1 MTARTLPPHR
11 MGAATAA
18 AEIAAGRLTSE
29 ALVRDCLDRIAVRE
43 DAVQA
48 WTHLDRD
55 AALRAARDLDQRQ
68 SLGALHGVPLGVK
81 DVIDT
86 HDMPT
91 AYGSPIYPA
100 HQPAA
105 DAGCIAMARAAGML
119 VLGKTVTTEFATS
132 YPGKTRNPHNPAHT
146 PGGSSSG
153 SAAAVADFML
163 PLSVGTQTGGSVIR
177 PASFCGVV
185 GFKPSFGLINRSG
198 VKQLSDTLDT
208 VGVFGREVADV
219 ALLAA
224 VLSGRGDLTVTKPG
238 APPRIGFCRTPDWA
252 QAAPDT
258 VAALEQTCAK
268 LSAAGAAVT
277 DCNLP
282 PLFAELGA
290 VHRTIEYFEI
300 ARALQHEYRH
310 HRALLS
316 AGLAARVEAGLAC
329 PGEDYEA
336 ATRHARDCRALI
348 DDCFREFD
356 VLLTPSAIGEAP
368 AGLSSTGKAVFNRMW
383 TLLGLPC
390 ITLPRYRG
398 EAGLPVG
405 IQIIGRFRADRKT
418 LDVAAWVEQEFRRQ
432 S

>member
-1 MTARTLPPHR
+1 
-11 MGAATAA
+11 MGAAAA
-18 AEIAAGRLTSE
+18 AAAIAAGRLTCE
-29 ALVRDCLDRIAVRE
+29 ALVRDCLERVAARE

-55 AALRAARDLDQRQ
+55 AAIRAARELDKRP

-91 AYGSPIYPA
+91 AYGSPIYPG
-100 HQPAA
+100 HQPVA

-132 YPGKTRNPHNPAHT
+132 HPGKTRNPHSPAHT

-163 PLSVGTQTGGSVIR
+163 PLAVGTQTGGSVIR

-224 VLSGRGDLTVTKPG
+224 VLTGRRELTVAKTG

-252 QAAPDT
+252 EAAAET
-258 VAALEQTCAK
+258 VAALEQTCMQ
-268 LSAAGAAVT
+268 LSAAGATVA

-282 PLFAELGA
+282 VRFAELGE

-300 ARALQHEYRH
+300 ARALHHEYRH
-310 HRALLS
+310 HRGQLS
-316 AGLAARVEAGLAC
+316 AGLAARVTAGLAC
-329 PGEDYEA
+329 PGEDYETA
-336 ATRHARDCRALI
+336 SRLARECRALI

-368 AGLSSTGKAVFNRMW
+368 VGLSSTGKAVFNRMW

-390 ITLPRYRG
+390 LTLPRYRG
-398 EAGLPVG
+398 GTGLPVG
-405 IQIIGRFRADRKT
+405 IQIIGRFRADRKM
-418 LDVAAWVEQEFRRQ
+418 LDVATWVENEFRRQ